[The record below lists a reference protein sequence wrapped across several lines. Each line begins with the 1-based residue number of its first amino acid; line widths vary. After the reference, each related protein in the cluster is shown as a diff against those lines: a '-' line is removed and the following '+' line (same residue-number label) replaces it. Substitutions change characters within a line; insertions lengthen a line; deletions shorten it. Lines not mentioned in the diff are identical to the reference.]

1 MIVIYTPKD
10 GEPQQYD
17 ANSLRVSEASIVQRT
32 VDMKWQD
39 ILAGLEQDDLD
50 AMRGIVWVI
59 KKRSEPS
66 LRWGDFDPGV
76 LEMTSR
82 MDDDEI
88 ERWITN
94 MVANA
99 DADLEWETIQTI
111 VDRRLDEVAANPE
124 HARAVLAAQA
134 PSPKAEAPEQGSANE
149 PETPTAPETDGDSS
163 PSPTSS
169 EPATPISPSS
179 PTSSTS
185 RRRRSTSSSPA
196 TSTT

>member
-1 MIVIYTPKD
+1 MIVIYTPKG
-10 GEPQQYD
+10 GEPEQYD
-17 ANSLRVSEASIVQRT
+17 ANSLKVSEASIVQRT
-32 VDMKWQD
+32 VEMKWQE
-39 ILAGLEQDDLD
+39 ILTGLERDDLE

-59 KKRSEPS
+59 KKRSQLA

-94 MVANA
+94 AVASA
-99 DADLEWETIQTI
+99 DPELEWETIQTI
-111 VDRRLDEVAANPE
+111 IGSRIDEVAANPE
-124 HARAVLAAQA
+124 RARAVLAAQA
-134 PSPKAEAPEQGSANE
+134 PDPKAEPPEPDSESAPAAV
-149 PETPTAPETDGDSS
+149 TAEGSS
-163 PSPTSS
+163 PSPTSF
-169 EPATPISPSS
+169 EPETATSRSS

-185 RRRRSTSSSPA
+185 RRARSTTSSSA

>member
-1 MIVIYTPKD
+1 MIVIYTPTG
-10 GEPQQYD
+10 GEPEHYD

-32 VDMKWQD
+32 TEMKWQD

-59 KKRSEPS
+59 KKRSEPA

-82 MDDDEI
+82 MADDEI

-94 MVANA
+94 AVASA
-99 DADLEWETIQTI
+99 SPELEWDTLQEII
-111 VDRRLDEVAANPE
+111 GSRIDDVAANPE
-124 HARAVLAAQA
+124 YARAVLAAQA
-134 PSPKAEAPEQGSANE
+134 PDPKADAPEEGSKSEPEAPA
-149 PETPTAPETDGDSS
+149 APETGGNSS

-169 EPATPISPSS
+169 EPATATSRSS
-179 PTSSTS
+179 RTSSTS
-185 RRRRSTSSSPA
+185 RRTQSTTSSSA

>member
-1 MIVIYTPKD
+1 MIVVYTPED

-17 ANSLRVSEASIVQRT
+17 ASSLKVSEASIVQRT
-32 VDMKWQD
+32 VDMKWQE

-82 MDDDEI
+82 MDDGEM

-94 MVANA
+94 MVAAA
-99 DADLEWETIQTI
+99 DSELEWETVRGII
-111 VDRRLDEVAANPE
+111 DGRLDEVAADPE
-124 HARAVLAAQA
+124 RARVVLAARA
-134 PSPKAEAPEQGSANE
+134 PDPKAEAPEQDSESKAE
-149 PETPTAPETDGDSS
+149 AATSGDSS

-169 EPATPISPSS
+169 EPETPISDSS
-179 PTSSTS
+179 ATSSTS
-185 RRRRSTSSSPA
+185 RRKRLTTSASA

>member
-1 MIVIYTPKD
+1 MIVIYTPKG
-10 GEPQQYD
+10 GEPEKYD
-17 ANSLRVSEASIVQRT
+17 ASSLKVSEASIVQRT
-32 VDMKWQD
+32 VEMKWQQ
-39 ILAGLEQDDLD
+39 ILSGLEQDDLE

-59 KKRSEPS
+59 KKRSQPS

-99 DADLEWETIQTI
+99 DADLEWETIRTI
-111 VDRRLDEVAANPE
+111 IDGRLDEVAANPE
-124 HARAVLAAQA
+124 RARAVLTAQA
-134 PSPKAEAPEQGSANE
+134 PSPKAEAPEEGSESE
-149 PETPTAPETDGDSS
+149 PEAPTETEAAGTSS

-169 EPATPISPSS
+169 EPGTPISVSS
-179 PTSSTS
+179 RTSSTS
-185 RRRRSTSSSPA
+185 RRTRSMTSSSG